1 MHNSSM
7 ECLYVFVVHIQ
18 LLCEIMCKIYMACL
32 VEGVPYLK
40 YPPDKIFNI
49 FHSGEHIKSNYNAGM
64 LVLRPNLCVSNNF
77 VHKVAVI
84 V

>member
-1 MHNSSM
+1 MQDIHGMFGRGSSI
-7 ECLYVFVVHIQ
+7 F
-18 LLCEIMCKIYMACL
+18 EISRIT
-32 VEGVPYLK
+32 
-40 YPPDKIFNI
+40 DKIFNI